1 MNDEGQNPPDLNERT
16 KVFALR
22 VIKMFSALPKTE
34 VARVLG
40 KQVLR
45 SGTSVGANYREAHRA
60 RSKAEHRSH
69 GMALGSLQALQPKGE
84 MSGKR
89 TRQFIAK
96 IGDCLKELDET
107 AYWLELL
114 VDSETV
120 PAPRLEGLQDECQQL
135 LAIFTTIS
143 KNAKRGNDEG

>member
-1 MNDEGQNPPDLNERT
+1 MNDEREKPPDLSERT

-60 RSKAEHRSH
+60 RSKAE
-69 GMALGSLQALQPKGE
+69 
-84 MSGKR
+84 
-89 TRQFIAK
+89 FIAK

-120 PAPRLEGLQDECQQL
+120 PAPRLEPLQDDCQQR
-135 LAIFTTIS
+135 LATFTTIS